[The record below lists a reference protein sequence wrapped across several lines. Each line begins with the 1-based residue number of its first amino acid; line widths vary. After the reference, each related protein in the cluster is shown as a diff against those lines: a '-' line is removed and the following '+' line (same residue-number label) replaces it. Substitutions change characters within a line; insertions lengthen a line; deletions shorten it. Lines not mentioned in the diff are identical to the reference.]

1 MLRGHEKAVTSVVA
15 SLDGRLIASA
25 SSDGTVKVWKTTTV
39 PHPGNSRVVFV
50 REGLI

>member
-25 SSDGTVKVWKTTTV
+25 SSDGTVKVWKTNHRS
-39 PHPGNSRVVFV
+39 PPRQYPRSFLCV
-50 REGLI
+50 RD